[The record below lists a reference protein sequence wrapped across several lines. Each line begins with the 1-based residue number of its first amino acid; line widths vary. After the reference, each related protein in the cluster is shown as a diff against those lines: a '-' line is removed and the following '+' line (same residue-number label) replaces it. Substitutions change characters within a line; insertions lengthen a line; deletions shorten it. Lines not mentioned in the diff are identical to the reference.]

1 VPSEGVG
8 RSSGNGAVGAS
19 SDGADGVPSGGADG
33 ASSGGADLSSGGA
46 DGRTRPLPG
55 GEDGW
60 SSDFGSGG
68 SGRGAD
74 QDFASSSSQR
84 PVPEH
89 SAPRFGGF
97 GDEQGGGGGVASEGR
112 HDQQQGIAD
121 GDAGPTI
128 GKALRTIIPV
138 VVIVIVALVFFR
150 SDFSLWWVVFVFVLP
165 MLRRLGDMFRDN
177 DRRR

>member
-1 VPSEGVG
+1 MAPRQAVLTSRRAGPTGGPG
-8 RSSGNGAVGAS
+8 RFPVARTAGPRT
-19 SDGADGVPSGGADG
+19 SDPADRDEA
-33 ASSGGADLSSGGA
+33 L
-46 DGRTRPLPG
+46 TRISP
-55 GEDGW
+55 
-60 SSDFGSGG
+60 
-68 SGRGAD
+68 
-74 QDFASSSSQR
+74 R
-84 PVPEH
+84 PRRSAP